1 MNPILAM
8 IKSQEGKKLGAMNPP
23 FSAWLDGKLISA
35 NEGEMEMEYEV
46 REEMTNPVGIL
57 HGGIHSAIMDDLI
70 GMSCFS
76 LALPHV
82 YLSVNLTVDFLG
94 QAKIGDKVIAKTILV
109 RKGKTMINFSAEIHH
124 KETGH
129 LISRA
134 TSNMVN
140 SGMQSAWAKEEKK

>member
-1 MNPILAM
+1 MNPILVM
-8 IKSQEGKKLGAMNPP
+8 IKSQEGKKLGVMNPP
-23 FSAWLDGKLISA
+23 FSKWLDGRLISA
-35 NEGEMEMEYEV
+35 QEGEIEMEYEV

-109 RKGKTMINFSAEIHH
+109 RKGKTMINFSAEIYHAQ
-124 KETGH
+124 TGQ

-140 SGMQSAWAKEEKK
+140 SGMPSAWAKKEE